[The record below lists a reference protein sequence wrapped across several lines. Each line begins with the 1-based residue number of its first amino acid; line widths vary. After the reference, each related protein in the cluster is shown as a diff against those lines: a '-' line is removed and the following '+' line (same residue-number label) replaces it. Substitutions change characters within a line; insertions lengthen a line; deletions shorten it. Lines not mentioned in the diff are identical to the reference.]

1 MITTIEHAQQLDL
14 SKSKKSKP
22 KSTPKPKQTK
32 RKTKQQQLQHE
43 RNKMQERERRK
54 RYYEKK
60 KKKKKE
66 REHMRIQS
74 YEITDTNK
82 TVQLAR
88 KCDQE
93 TMQVDGKPFP
103 YVSCAIGLCLSLSLD
118 ASLPDR

>member
-43 RNKMQERERRK
+43 RNKMQERERSK
-54 RYYEKK
+54 RYYE

-74 YEITDTNK
+74 YEIAIDTNK